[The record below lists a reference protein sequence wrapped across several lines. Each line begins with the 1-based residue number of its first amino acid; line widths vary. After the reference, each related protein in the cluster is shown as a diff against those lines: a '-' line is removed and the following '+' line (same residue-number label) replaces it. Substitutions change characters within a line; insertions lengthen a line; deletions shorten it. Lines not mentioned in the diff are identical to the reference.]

1 MNVSIHVYKYG
12 SATCCRFSIFILAFH
27 PLLRRYLHYYRKWT
41 LVLTYND
48 IFKCNHVLPSN
59 FGNKL
64 NILENKKHQ
73 TLIIFK
79 EPDYSELTMTSIS
92 GTAKAT
98 QEADN
103 VLILQTTKSRQYLQV
118 IKGYL

>member
-1 MNVSIHVYKYG
+1 MIINTEVPPAAGFPYLFCFLFFLSVME
-12 SATCCRFSIFILAFH
+12 
-27 PLLRRYLHYYRKWT
+27 YLHYYRKWT
-41 LVLTYND
+41 LVLTCND
-48 IFKCNHVLPSN
+48 IFKSNHVLPPN

-64 NILENKKHQ
+64 NVLENKKHQ

>member
-1 MNVSIHVYKYG
+1 M
-12 SATCCRFSIFILAFH
+12 
-27 PLLRRYLHYYRKWT
+27 LLTHS
-41 LVLTYND
+41 V
-48 IFKCNHVLPSN
+48 IFKCNHVLSSS

-64 NILENKKHQ
+64 NVFENKKQ
-73 TLIIFK
+73 TLVIFK

-118 IKGYL
+118 IKGYLLGVYSDHFFKLKS